1 MTPEFKNQAHMLA
14 AMFAMNG
21 FIQQGMRAEE
31 VADAAYKAA
40 DDLMARYEES
50 AGIVAA
56 LKPKRGK
63 K

>member
-1 MTPEFKNQAHMLA
+1 MTPEFRKEAHMLA

-21 FIQQGMRAEE
+21 LVQKGMRLDEIP
-31 VADAAYKAA
+31 AAAHKLAT
-40 DDLMARYEES
+40 DLMDNYDD
-50 AGIVAA
+50 AGIVA

>member
-1 MTPEFKNQAHMLA
+1 MTPEFRKEAHMLA

-21 FIQQGMRAEE
+21 FIQRGMRPDV

-40 DDLMARYEES
+40 DDLMSLYED
-50 AGIVAA
+50 GIVAA

>member
-1 MTPEFKNQAHMLA
+1 MTPEFKQEAHMLA

-21 FIQQGMRAEE
+21 LVQSGMRLDEIP
-31 VADAAYKAA
+31 DAAHQLAS
-40 DDLMARYEES
+40 DLMAKYEG
-50 AGIVAA
+50 GIVA

>member
-1 MTPEFKNQAHMLA
+1 MNPEFKKEAHMLA

-21 FIQQGMRAEE
+21 FIQQGMRPEE

-40 DDLMARYEES
+40 GDLMARYEDG

>member
-1 MTPEFKNQAHMLA
+1 MNHEFKKEAHMLA

-21 FIQQGMRAEE
+21 FIQQGMRQEE
-31 VADAAYKAA
+31 IADAAYKAA
-40 DDLMARYEES
+40 EDLITRYEDG

>member
-1 MTPEFKNQAHMLA
+1 MTPEFKKEAHMLA

-21 FIQQGMRAEE
+21 FIQRGMREDE

-40 DDLMARYEES
+40 DDLMSKYEV
-50 AGIVAA
+50 GIVAA
-56 LKPKRGK
+56 LKPKRVK

>member
-1 MTPEFKNQAHMLA
+1 MLA

-21 FIQQGMRAEE
+21 LVQSGMRLDEIP
-31 VADAAYKAA
+31 DAAHQLAS
-40 DDLMARYEES
+40 DLMAKYEG
-50 AGIVAA
+50 GIVA

>member
-1 MTPEFKNQAHMLA
+1 MTPEFRKEAHMLA

-21 FIQQGMRAEE
+21 LVQKGMRMEE
-31 VADAAYKAA
+31 IPDAAHQLAS
-40 DDLMARYEES
+40 DLMAKYDD
-50 AGIVAA
+50 AGIVA

>member
-1 MTPEFKNQAHMLA
+1 MTPEFRKEAHMLA

-21 FIQQGMRAEE
+21 FIQSGMRPEAL
-31 VADAAYKAA
+31 ADAAYQAA
-40 DDLMARYEES
+40 DDLMARYEEG

>member
-1 MTPEFKNQAHMLA
+1 MTPEFRREAHMLA

-21 FIQQGMRAEE
+21 FIQSGMRPEA
-31 VADAAYKAA
+31 VADAAYQVAE
-40 DDLMARYEES
+40 DLMAKYQDK

>member
-1 MTPEFKNQAHMLA
+1 MTPEFKKEAHLLA

-21 FIQQGMRAEE
+21 FIQSGMRPEE
-31 VADAAYKAA
+31 LAKASYKAA
-40 DDLMARYEES
+40 DDLLAEYEE
-50 AGIVAA
+50 GIVAA

>member
-1 MTPEFKNQAHMLA
+1 MTPEFRKEAHMLA

-21 FIQQGMRAEE
+21 FIQRGMREEDVAE
-31 VADAAYKAA
+31 AAYKAA
-40 DDLMARYEES
+40 DDLMSQYDN

>member
-1 MTPEFKNQAHMLA
+1 MTPSFRKEAHMLC

-21 FIQQGMRAEE
+21 LLQSGMRPEA
-31 VADAAYKAA
+31 VADAAYQAA
-40 DDLMARYEES
+40 DDLMAKYEE
-50 AGIVAA
+50 GIVAA